1 MREPLTP
8 VAGDEVEL
16 RKPHACGG
24 NRWRILRTGADLRVQ
39 CVECGR
45 SLLLSRDQFA
55 KAVRKLLRTAP
66 RDESAGSST
75 PPG

>member
-1 MREPLTP
+1 MREPP
-8 VAGDEVEL
+8 APAPGDEVEL

-24 NRWRILRTGADLRVQ
+24 NRWLIVRTGADLRLQ

-55 KAVRKLLRTAP
+55 KAVRKVLRTA
-66 RDESAGSST
+66 SSDDSVQ
-75 PPG
+75 PAP